1 MMAGELAATANA
13 VTVVESINFAMWQRI
28 EHLVEMVQLN

>member
-1 MMAGELAATANA
+1 MMAGEFAATANA
-13 VTVVESINFAMWQRI
+13 VTEVESINFAMSQRI